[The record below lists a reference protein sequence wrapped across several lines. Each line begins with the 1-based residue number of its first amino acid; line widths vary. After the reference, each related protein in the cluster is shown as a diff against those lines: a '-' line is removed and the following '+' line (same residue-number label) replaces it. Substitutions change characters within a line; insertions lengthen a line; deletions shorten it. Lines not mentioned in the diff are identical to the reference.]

1 MSLIGGYYS
10 RTHLVRCNF
19 SHEKMWSWILFLFDI
34 LQWVPINS
42 YEVLLTIWTMK
53 VIFIAMNTSWSMAKN
68 RVFSLL
74 AQLVEHCT
82 YIAEVM
88 GSNPVWAWSFF
99 FRPYFYHCLSSTH
112 YCKDCF
118 HIYFFICSSD
128 DFCIFTVRKGNSLK
142 LLNVWKL
149 LIQQYLHIKQGVITS
164 IFVCLT
170 WKVIWE
176 VEHLDHQQNF
186 PPLILR

>member
-99 FRPYFYHCLSSTH
+99 SGL
-112 YCKDCF
+112 
-118 HIYFFICSSD
+118 
-128 DFCIFTVRKGNSLK
+128 IFTTAWVVLTTAKIAFIFTSLSA
-142 LLNVWKL
+142 V
-149 LIQQYLHIKQGVITS
+149 QM
-164 IFVCLT
+164 IFAYSQSEKET
-170 WKVIWE
+170 AWNYWMYE
-176 VEHLDHQQNF
+176 NF
-186 PPLILR
+186 

>member
-1 MSLIGGYYS
+1 MWLQPWKNVKLDSFFIWHSTMGAYKLIWSSAY
-10 RTHLVRCNF
+10 HLD
-19 SHEKMWSWILFLFDI
+19 HESDLHSNEHL
-34 LQWVPINS
+34 LING
-42 YEVLLTIWTMK
+42 
-53 VIFIAMNTSWSMAKN
+53 KN

-74 AQLVEHCT
+74 AQLVEHYT

-88 GSNPVWAWSFF
+88 GSNLVWAWSFF

-128 DFCIFTVRKGNSLK
+128 DFCILTVRKGNSLK

-149 LIQQYLHIKQGVITS
+149 LIQQYLHIKQGVFTS

>member
-1 MSLIGGYYS
+1 MGAYKLKWSSAYHLDHESDLHSNEHLLING
-10 RTHLVRCNF
+10 
-19 SHEKMWSWILFLFDI
+19 
-34 LQWVPINS
+34 
-42 YEVLLTIWTMK
+42 
-53 VIFIAMNTSWSMAKN
+53 KN

-99 FRPYFYHCLSSTH
+99 FRPYFYHYLSSTH

-149 LIQQYLHIKQGVITS
+149 LIQQYLHIKQGVFTS

-186 PPLILR
+186 PPLILRWCWLPQNLFVWFCLGCCLQSYWSPYHC